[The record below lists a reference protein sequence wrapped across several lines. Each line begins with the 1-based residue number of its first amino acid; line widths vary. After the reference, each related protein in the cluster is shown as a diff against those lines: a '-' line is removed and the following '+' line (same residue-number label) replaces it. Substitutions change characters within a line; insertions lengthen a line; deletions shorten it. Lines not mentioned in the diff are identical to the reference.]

1 MALSEKQELEIIET
15 FAQYMEAYHK
25 KDKQGIA
32 RICSP
37 DIIGF
42 GSGPDE
48 VFQGK
53 KELLAGIA
61 RDFNQAKSLYLGFP
75 AMSINGEGRVAWVTC
90 WSEFSAIIGDNQ
102 VRMLG
107 RMTAVLKNT
116 GRAWRFEQIH
126 FSMPYEGQESG
137 QSFPGVKIR
146 EIQCFSGR

>member
-1 MALSEKQELEIIET
+1 MTLSEKQELEIVET
-15 FAQYMEAYHK
+15 FAVYAEAYHK
-25 KDKQGIA
+25 KDKKTLA
-32 RICSP
+32 RLCSP

-53 KELLAGIA
+53 KELMEGLV
-61 RDFNQAKSLYLGFP
+61 RDFKQTNSLQLRIP

-90 WSEFSAIIGDNQ
+90 WSEFSAVIGDNQ

-116 GRAWRFEQIH
+116 GKAWRFEQIH
-126 FSMPYEGQESG
+126 FSMPYEGQEAG
-137 QSFPGVKIR
+137 QSFPGAKP
-146 EIQCFSGR
+146 

>member
-1 MALSEKQELEIIET
+1 MTLSEKQELEIVET
-15 FAQYMEAYHK
+15 FAVYAEAYHK
-25 KDKQGIA
+25 KDKKTLA
-32 RICSP
+32 RLCSP

-53 KELLAGIA
+53 KELMEGLA
-61 RDFNQAKSLYLGFP
+61 RDFKQANSVHIRIP
-75 AMSINGEGRVAWVTC
+75 AMSLNGDGRVAWATC
-90 WSEFSAIIGDNQ
+90 WSEFSVTIGDLQ

-137 QSFPGVKIR
+137 QSFPGTTP
-146 EIQCFSGR
+146 GN

>member
-1 MALSEKQELEIIET
+1 MTLSEKQELEIVGT
-15 FAQYMEAYHK
+15 FAVYADAYRK
-25 KDKQGIA
+25 KDKKALA
-32 RICSP
+32 RLCSP

-53 KELLAGIA
+53 KELLDGLA
-61 RDFNQAKSLYLGFP
+61 RDFKQATSLQLRIP

-90 WSEFSAIIGDNQ
+90 WSEFSAVVGDNQ

-126 FSMPYEGQESG
+126 FSMPYEGQETG
-137 QSFPGVKIR
+137 QSFPGVTP
-146 EIQCFSGR
+146 GN

>member
-25 KDKQGIA
+25 KDKRAIA
-32 RICSP
+32 RLCSP

-53 KELLAGIA
+53 SALLAGMA

-116 GRAWRFEQIH
+116 GRAWLFEQIH
-126 FSMPYEGQESG
+126 FSMPYEGQEAG
-137 QSFPGVKIR
+137 QSFPGERLGK
-146 EIQCFSGR
+146 

>member
-1 MALSEKQELEIIET
+1 MTLSEKQELEIVGT
-15 FAQYMEAYHK
+15 FAAYAEAYHK
-25 KDKQGIA
+25 KDKKTLA
-32 RICSP
+32 RLCSP

-53 KELLAGIA
+53 KELMEGLY
-61 RDFNQAKSLYLGFP
+61 RDFKQAMSLQLRIP
-75 AMSINGEGRVAWVTC
+75 AMSMNGEGRVAWVTC
-90 WSEFSAIIGDNQ
+90 WSEFSATIGDNQ

-137 QSFPGVKIR
+137 QSFPGATP
-146 EIQCFSGR
+146 GY